1 VAVAA
6 GLIRRAV
13 LVTVASLEAAEEAR
27 DKKLLLLIAEGED
40 LA

>member
-1 VAVAA
+1 MAVAA

-27 DKKLLLLIAEGED
+27 EYKLLFLMPEGED

>member
-1 VAVAA
+1 MAVAA

-27 DKKLLLLIAEGED
+27 EHKLILLIAEAED